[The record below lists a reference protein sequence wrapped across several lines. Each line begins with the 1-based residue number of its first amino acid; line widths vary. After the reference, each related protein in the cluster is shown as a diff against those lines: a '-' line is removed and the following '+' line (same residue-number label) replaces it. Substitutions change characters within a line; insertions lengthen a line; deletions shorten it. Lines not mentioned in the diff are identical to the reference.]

1 MPLMGHLDEL
11 RSRLIKCLIV
21 VAVCFM
27 GSFFVSRHLLSWLQ
41 KPLDTG
47 LIFLSPT
54 EAFWA
59 NLKVALLGAI
69 FIALPFLLYQ
79 AWAFIAPG
87 LFRKEKKNGLIFL
100 TFSIFFFIL
109 GVSFCWFVVLPF
121 GLKFLMSFGSKA
133 GIQPMISIGLYIDFV
148 FKLLIAFGAIF
159 QLPLIIT
166 LLSML
171 GLLTPQFLAQ
181 NRRYAILFAFITA
194 AILTPT
200 PDIFNQVLMAGPIIL
215 LYELGILSARLF
227 SKKKAQT
234 NT

>member
-1 MPLMGHLDEL
+1 MGHLEEL
-11 RSRLIKCLIV
+11 RSRLIKCL
-21 VAVCFM
+21 VAVGVCFTA
-27 GSFFVSRHLLSWLQ
+27 SFFVSRHLLSWLQ
-41 KPLDTG
+41 KPLKTD

-69 FIALPFLLYQ
+69 FIALPFLLYH

-100 TFSIFFFIL
+100 ILSIFFFIL

-121 GLKFLMSFGSKA
+121 GLNFLINFGSNA
-133 GIQPMISIGLYIDFV
+133 GIQPMISVGLYIDFV
-148 FKLLIAFGAIF
+148 FKFLIAFGAIF

-166 LLSML
+166 LLSRL
-171 GLLTPQFLAQ
+171 GLLTPQFLAK
-181 NRRYAILFAFITA
+181 NRRYAVLFAFITA

-215 LYELGILSARLF
+215 LYELGILTARIF
-227 SKKKAQT
+227 SKKKDQT
-234 NT
+234 NTSL